1 MQMNYWNIE
10 MEKTMSKKLTNKE
23 KKLIINTIIGWS
35 EPGITWKEL
44 CDECS
49 TFLGHMPSRQTL
61 SYHKDINEAFRSKK
75 NGIKCN
81 QNNFRKSSS
90 LAIASQR
97 IFSLESKNRL
107 LEEENRNL
115 KQQFVVWQ
123 YNAYKHNINKNILDE
138 PLPPIDR
145 GRSDR
150 KLI

>member
-1 MQMNYWNIE
+1 
-10 MEKTMSKKLTNKE
+10 MEKIMSKKLTNKE
-23 KKLIINTIIGWS
+23 KILIINTIIGWS
-35 EPGITWKEL
+35 EPRITWKEL

-49 TFLGHMPSRQTL
+49 TFLEHKPSRQTL
-61 SYHKDINEAFRSKK
+61 SYHKDINEAFRNKK

-81 QNNFRKSSS
+81 QNNFRKPSS

-97 IFSLESKNRL
+97 IFNLESKNRL

>member
-1 MQMNYWNIE
+1 MQRIYWNIE
-10 MEKTMSKKLTNKE
+10 MEKTMSKKLTKKE
-23 KKLIINTIIGWS
+23 KMLIVNTIIGWS
-35 EPGITWKEL
+35 EPGITWEDV
-44 CDECS
+44 CNEC
-49 TFLGHMPSRQTL
+49 TCFLKSKPSRQAL
-61 SYHKDINEAFRSKK
+61 SYHKEINEAFKSKK

-81 QNNFRKSSS
+81 QNNFKKPSS

-97 IFSLESKNRL
+97 IFHLESKNRV

-115 KQQFVVWQ
+115 KQQFVIWQ

>member
-1 MQMNYWNIE
+1 MQRIYWNIE
-10 MEKTMSKKLTNKE
+10 MEKTMTKKLTNKE
-23 KKLIINTIIGWS
+23 KTLIINTIIGWS

-49 TFLGHMPSRQTL
+49 TFLEHKPSRQTL

-75 NGIKCN
+75 KGIKNN
-81 QNNFRKSSS
+81 QNNFKKPSS

-97 IFSLESKNRL
+97 IFNLESKNRL

-115 KQQFVVWQ
+115 KQQFVIWQ
-123 YNAYKHNINKNILDE
+123 YNAYKHNINKSILDE

>member
-1 MQMNYWNIE
+1 MNLVLLG
-10 MEKTMSKKLTNKE
+10 KSFAKSVLLL
-23 KKLIINTIIGWS
+23 LIINRVD
-35 EPGITWKEL
+35 KV
-44 CDECS
+44 
-49 TFLGHMPSRQTL
+49 
-61 SYHKDINEAFRSKK
+61 YHKDIKEAFKSKK
-75 NGIKCN
+75 SGIQNN
-81 QNNFRKSSS
+81 QNNFKKPSS

-97 IFSLESKNRL
+97 IFNLESKNRL

-115 KQQFVVWQ
+115 KQQFVLWQ

>member
-1 MQMNYWNIE
+1 
-10 MEKTMSKKLTNKE
+10 MSKKLTNKE

-44 CDECS
+44 CYECS

-81 QNNFRKSSS
+81 QNNFRKPSS

-97 IFSLESKNRL
+97 IFHLESKNRV

-115 KQQFVVWQ
+115 
-123 YNAYKHNINKNILDE
+123 
-138 PLPPIDR
+138 
-145 GRSDR
+145 
-150 KLI
+150 